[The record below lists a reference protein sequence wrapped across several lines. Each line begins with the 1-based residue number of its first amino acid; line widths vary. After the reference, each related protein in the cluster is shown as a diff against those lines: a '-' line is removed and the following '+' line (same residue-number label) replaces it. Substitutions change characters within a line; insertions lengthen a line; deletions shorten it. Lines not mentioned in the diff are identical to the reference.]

1 MNAQDFQTIY
11 YENVGLIYRYV
22 YNKVGH
28 REEAEDLTSQI
39 FVKAAHSLDVQRHPS
54 STRTWLFRVARTTV
68 ADYWRAYRRQPTI
81 SLDNL
86 LDTGWEGPLEEE
98 SALANVGAAETIQS
112 IFRVLS
118 EREREVLTARFLLNL
133 SVREAATKMGMTEA
147 NLKVIQFRALK
158 HAAYVELASMQ

>member
-68 ADYWRAYRRQPTI
+68 ADYWRAYHRQPTI